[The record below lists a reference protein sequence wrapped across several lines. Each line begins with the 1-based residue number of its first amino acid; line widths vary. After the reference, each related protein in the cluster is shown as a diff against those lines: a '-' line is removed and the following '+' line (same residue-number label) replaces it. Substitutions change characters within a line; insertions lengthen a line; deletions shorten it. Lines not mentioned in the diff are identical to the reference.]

1 MAEKEHEESEG
12 EKEPVA
18 AVTKDKAW
26 GLRTKKRGG
35 AVRRLAGTRLTDD
48 TATEDGAKKADKKGA
63 GAAAGGFAKKRN
75 AVDFLKRLNQGSSP
89 TKKRGSPLGT
99 TRRRLAS
106 AAATEEQPKTR
117 KRGTGRKDGTGRG
130 GGKTG
135 TAKRGVGRPLK
146 GAAAPPTPPP
156 SKRAKTGRRE
166 DKPATG
172 KLGGWRSVG

>member
-1 MAEKEHEESEG
+1 MRARG
-12 EKEPVA
+12 RRNPWQRP
-18 AVTKDKAW
+18 VTKDKAW

-48 TATEDGAKKADKKGA
+48 TATENRAKKADKKGA
-63 GAAAGGFAKKRN
+63 GAAAGGLAKKRN

-106 AAATEEQPKTR
+106 VAATEEQPKSR
-117 KRGTGRKDGTGRG
+117 EREIGRKDDTGRG
-130 GGKTG
+130 GGKAG
-135 TAKRGVGRPLK
+135 KAKRGVGRPLK
-146 GAAAPPTPPP
+146 RAAAQPTPPP
-156 SKRAKTGRRE
+156 SKRAKTSRG

-172 KLGGWRSVG
+172 KRGGRRSVG

>member
-156 SKRAKTGRRE
+156 SKRAKTDRRE

-172 KLGGWRSVG
+172 KLGGRRSVG

>member
-26 GLRTKKRGG
+26 GLRTKKKGG

-172 KLGGWRSVG
+172 KLGGRRSVG